1 MLALSA
7 AAGCF
12 RCVFVTTKLEEV
24 GVDCE
29 VRIVGPGA
37 EARRFDLQWM

>member
-12 RCVFVTTKLEEV
+12 RCVFVTTKLEEL
-24 GVDCE
+24 GVDYE
-29 VRIVGPGA
+29 ARIGRSRA
-37 EARRFDLQWM
+37 EARRFDLQWT

>member
-12 RCVFVTTKLEEV
+12 RCIFVTTKLEEL
-24 GVDCE
+24 GVDYE
-29 VRIVGPGA
+29 ARIVRPGA
-37 EARRFDLQWM
+37 EARRFALQWT